1 MILLVTMDQKIQ
13 FGPYCIKLLWCECCW
28 IFVKKKT
35 IWGTSHQLCAVTRC
49 WLVFDVVDD
58 LFSRRRGF
66 NPHFCHITWDEL
78 QSVVLCVVMHCDGC
92 SVLCFYLLCFALF
105 IMLCFV
111 PFFYC
116 ILLSVALIPICVTS
130 PRVSWAQIPVF
141 GLLLPLPFEH
151 NTRHSQ
157 YSILQ
162 IIYYYSILNSTLIL
176 YKSNNTI

>member
-78 QSVVLCVVMHCDGC
+78 HRVWCCVLWWVYSVVLCSLSLFLSHHLGCIEESVVLCVVMRFVMGVQCCVVFCFGE
-92 SVLCFYLLCFALF
+92 LCFLVLYWVLLYSSFVSHHLGWAAQSGVFCVGCCVVLRHLF
-105 IMLCFV
+105 IVFCWV
-111 PFFYC
+111 
-116 ILLSVALIPICVTS
+116 LL
-130 PRVSWAQIPVF
+130 
-141 GLLLPLPFEH
+141 
-151 NTRHSQ
+151 
-157 YSILQ
+157 
-162 IIYYYSILNSTLIL
+162 
-176 YKSNNTI
+176 